1 MLGVVG
7 VALLWGW
14 SYVLTKVVLAGAS
27 PVFVAWG
34 RVALGAAIL
43 LPVLR
48 LRGLG
53 LPRAPRAWG
62 HLAVLALTLAVL
74 PFGLTAWAQQQ
85 VSSALASVLMAAVP
99 VFTAPFAALLLAER
113 LRARQWAGLA
123 LGVGGVAVLAG
134 LGGHDVTTSTLG
146 GVAALTVAAASYGF
160 GYTYIKRH
168 LPTLAPLQ
176 VAGASQLLAAVVLL
190 PPALGSTAA
199 GLHLGPLQLACLA
212 GLGVFCT
219 GAAQLLNYRN
229 IDRLGPTVASLATY
243 LIPVVGITAGVLTLG
258 DPITARLPIGAAIIL
273 LSVAIVHA
281 RPRRTAQVVSRP
293 APDRRVVSRPAAAE
307 ISEEPS
313 SLVVWKFG
321 GTSVADH
328 DRLRAVAQ
336 RLVTAQ
342 RQGQRVV
349 AVLSAMGNSTDELSE
364 LAHRMSALPPKRELD
379 ALLSVGESISCAL
392 AAMAVHEL
400 GGRAV
405 SLTGAQAGI
414 RTDAQHGTARVDAIN
429 PHRIHQVLDDGAI
442 VLVTGFQGI
451 SESGDVT
458 TLGRGGSDA
467 SAVALAAALG
477 VPECDIFTDVAG
489 VFTAD
494 PRVVPD
500 ARRLPWLHHDQMLE
514 MAQAGAAVLQP
525 HAVKLAAVHG
535 IDIHLR
541 SSFTTQDGTWI
552 RKDTAGALG
561 YDEVA
566 GIAHRRHESLYCV
579 RGISAATASS
589 GLGQRGAEFL
599 GVIVREGDEL
609 RFTAPGLTTA
619 EVTAALGALGA
630 EVTVHDDLGTVSVV
644 GVGDRKPT
652 IAARARSAL
661 EAAGIT
667 PHLVTTTPGRV
678 CAHISTTLVDRAVGL
693 LHTIFLPH
701 TDNAGVMVA
710 AASSTAATRAAYRV
724 QVGHQR

>member
-53 LPRAPRAWG
+53 LPRQPRTWG
-62 HLAVLALTLAVL
+62 HLTVLALTLAVL

-134 LGGHDVTTSTLG
+134 LAGRDVTTSTLG

-176 VAGASQLLAAVVLL
+176 VAGGSQLLAAVVLL
-190 PPALGSTAA
+190 PPALGSAA
-199 GLHLGPLQLACLA
+199 QGLHLGPLQLACLA
-212 GLGVFCT
+212 LLGVFCT

-258 DPITARLPIGAAIIL
+258 EPITARLPIGAAIIL

-281 RPRRTAQVVSRP
+281 RPRRTAQVVSKP
-293 APDRRVVSRPAAAE
+293 APARQVVSGLATAT
-307 ISEEPS
+307 IIEEPS

-336 RLVTAQ
+336 RLVSAQ
-342 RQGQRVV
+342 RHGHRVV
-349 AVLSAMGNSTDELSE
+349 AVLSAMGNTTDELSQ
-364 LAHRMSALPPKRELD
+364 LAHRMSALPPQRELD

-392 AAMAVHEL
+392 ASMAVHEL
-400 GGRAV
+400 GARAV

-414 RTDAQHGTARVDAIN
+414 RTDAQHGNARVQAID
-429 PHRIHQVLDDGAI
+429 PHRITQALNDGAI
-442 VLVTGFQGI
+442 VLVTGFQAI
-451 SESGDVT
+451 SEGGDVT

-477 VPECDIFTDVAG
+477 VSECDIFTDVPG

-500 ARRLPWLHHDQMLE
+500 ARRLPWLHHDEMLE
-514 MAQAGAAVLQP
+514 MAEAGARVLQP
-525 HAVKLAAVHG
+525 RAVELAAAHG

-541 SSFTTQDGTWI
+541 SSFSAEAGTWI
-552 RKDTAGALG
+552 RKQAQAFECTD
-561 YDEVA
+561 VA
-566 GIAHRRHESLYCV
+566 GIAHRRHESLYCA
-579 RGISAATASS
+579 RGISAATALS
-589 GLGQRGAEFL
+589 GLAQRGVTL
-599 GVIVREGDEL
+599 GVIVPEGDEL
-609 RFTAPGLTTA
+609 RFTAPGLTDA
-619 EVTAALGALGA
+619 EVIAALGALGA
-630 EVTVHDDLGTVSVV
+630 RVTVRDDLGTVSVV
-644 GVGDRKPT
+644 SVGIARKPT
-652 IAARARSAL
+652 IAARALSAL

-678 CAHISTTLVDRAVGL
+678 CAHIPTALIDHAVRL
-693 LHTIFLPH
+693 LHNTFIPH
-701 TDNAGVMVA
+701 TDNPGVMAA
-710 AASSTAATRAAYRV
+710 AASSGAA
-724 QVGHQR
+724 